1 MKILRLFWCLLPI
14 FLAYSL
20 HVHALE
26 EVTHL
31 KIERLLS
38 RMSAQEKDILEEFWE
53 RLITHYHFGYVL
65 FGNKPMATCSIA
77 EHIDVLYIFS
87 EDALRNQRMQ
97 KGWNVWQKQC
107 QILESD
113 RFVLRL
119 TKNSL
124 CPSMNML
131 VLINRELALE
141 CISKNITLFRKALGE
156 KIDPDKILF
165 DLETKNSILQDALN
179 NHEEL
184 FGILLGY
191 GTHNA
196 LMYVKTKP
204 WNRHCPVSSNIA
216 CSFVL
221 ASNPLPVRLT
231 PFNPSIPSHLL
242 FIDLP
247 RFGVDAHHLETINL
261 KHSYHKTMCELD
273 SFFLQRNF
281 LSTIL
286 NQWIGDAVQ

>member
-1 MKILRLFWCLLPI
+1 MKILRPFWCLLPI

-38 RMSAQEKDILEEFWE
+38 HMSAQEKDIVEEFWE

-87 EDALRNQRMQ
+87 EDALRNQRMR
-97 KGWNVWQKQC
+97 KGWNIWQKKC
-107 QILESD
+107 QFLESD
-113 RFVLRL
+113 HFVLRL
-119 TKNSL
+119 TKNPL

-131 VLINRELALE
+131 VLINKELVLK
-141 CISKNITLFRKALGE
+141 CVTKNITLFRKALGE
-156 KIDPDKILF
+156 KIDPNKILV
-165 DLETKNSILQDALN
+165 DLTTKNSVLQDTLN

-191 GTHNA
+191 GTHNS

-204 WNRHCPVSSNIA
+204 WNLHFPVVNRSLCSSVWD
-216 CSFVL
+216 CDRS
-221 ASNPLPVRLT
+221 SVRLT
-231 PFNPSIPSHLL
+231 PFNSCDPYLI

-247 RFGVDAHHLETINL
+247 RFGVDKHDQETINL
-261 KHSYHKTMCELD
+261 KNSYYKTLCELNNH
-273 SFFLQRNF
+273 FLQGNF
-281 LSTIL
+281 LNGVLVKWFGGSS
-286 NQWIGDAVQ
+286 N